1 MKTAV
6 AAPGATNAFA
16 WSLLNTALSRLG
28 TMAIGIL
35 LARLLGPESFGT
47 FAIALVALMAILSFN
62 ELGVSLAI
70 VRWPG
75 DPREIAPTVNTISV
89 VGSAV
94 FCCGAF
100 FAAPL
105 FTAAMGDPEAT
116 DVIRVLIASVFI
128 NGIVASPAALL
139 QRGFREK
146 TRLLVDQVNVWI
158 GAVLSVLL
166 AIAGMG
172 AMALAVGRVA
182 GSLISGVVF
191 LAASPLPYRFG
202 LDRSL
207 VGPLLRFGMP
217 LAGTSLIFFAVSYAD
232 QLTVGTILGST
243 ALGFYA
249 LAFNLSNWPVSIV
262 AQPLR
267 RVAPASFS
275 TLQHDRPAMNAALTS
290 IIALLA
296 SAALPPVFFLVGG
309 AVPMVNFIYGQ
320 AWLPAASALSW
331 LAVAAISKVFCD
343 LAYDFLVVLGKSGT
357 VLMIQAASLLVL
369 VPALVAGATWFG
381 LAGIAAAQAFV
392 ACCVVLPLYLWQ
404 LQKSGIRLHPL
415 ARKMLLPLMTAV
427 ITGLLAWAAASM
439 IPDPFLALIAGGVA
453 ALVGAAIL
461 VRGQADQFRLLR
473 TIGRPAPKE
482 VPA

>member
-1 MKTAV
+1 MKPV
-6 AAPGATNAFA
+6 SEAPGATNAFA

-28 TMAIGIL
+28 TLAIGIL

-89 VGSAV
+89 AGSAV

-146 TRLLVDQVNVWI
+146 TRLGIDQVNVWI
-158 GAVLSVLL
+158 GAILSVLL
-166 AIAGMG
+166 ALAGMG

-182 GSLISGVVF
+182 GSLISGAVF

-249 LAFNLSNWPVSIV
+249 LAFNLSSWPVSIV

-275 TLQHDRPAMNAALTS
+275 ALQHDRAAMNATLTS
-290 IIALLA
+290 IITLLG
-296 SAALPPVFFLVGG
+296 SGALPPVFFLVGS
-309 AVPMVNFIYGQ
+309 AVPLVTFIYGH

-369 VPALVAGATWFG
+369 IPVLVAGASWFG

-404 LQKSGIRLHPL
+404 LQKSGIRVQPL
-415 ARKMLLPLMTAV
+415 ARKMLLPFVASV
-427 ITGLLAWAAASM
+427 ITGLLAWTAASM
-439 IPDPFLALIAGGVA
+439 IPNTLLALVAGGVV
-453 ALVGAAIL
+453 ALVVAAIL
-461 VRGQADQFRLLR
+461 LRGRADQFRLLR
-473 TIGRPAPKE
+473 TIGRTAPKE